1 MSTVTIHDIAKR
13 AGLNPSTV
21 SRALRGDLR
30 VRKKTRNMIF
40 ALADEMNYV
49 PNLNAKTLANG
60 KTYRIAFLMN
70 SLYNGIEQEPAMVA
84 NRLLDEKGYTAAILL
99 CSGSNQIFMRRL
111 DQLAQKFCDGAL
123 VIPNFYSDE
132 VLRKMESLPCP
143 LVFVDRWPKGTH
155 FPVVTTDQKKAVELL
170 FAEAEKNGYDAA
182 LVRFGKGNIVSE
194 ERLNALVSLLK
205 KNEKPFFLN
214 NEDFHKWRKKN
225 RCSGLC
231 IFGDTVPSHE
241 FLQELFPEKKMR
253 PKQLI
258 GCGFDRIDP
267 ESTIFFDKIHICI
280 QDFKSIGEKAVLVI
294 LGLLEGEKRSGKIY
308 RIPPVG
314 IRTIR

>member
-1 MSTVTIHDIAKR
+1 MSAVTIHDIAKR

-30 VRKKTRNMIF
+30 IREKTRSMIF
-40 ALADEMNYV
+40 ALAEEMHYV

-60 KTYRIAFLMN
+60 KTYRIAFLLN
-70 SLYNGIEQEPAMVA
+70 SLYNAIEQEPAMVA

-99 CSGSNQIFMRRL
+99 CSGSSQIFMRRL

-123 VIPNFYSDE
+123 VIPNHYSDE
-132 VLRKMESLPCP
+132 ILRKMESLPCP
-143 LVFVDRWPKGTH
+143 LVFIDRWPKRTH
-155 FPVVTTDQKKAVELL
+155 FPVVTTDQKKSVELL
-170 FAEAEKNGYDAA
+170 FAEAEKTGYDAA

-194 ERLNALVSLLK
+194 ERLNALIPLLK
-205 KNEKPFFLN
+205 KAGKPFFLN
-214 NEDFHKWRKKN
+214 KEEFYEWRKEN

-231 IFGDTVPSHE
+231 IFGDSIPAYE
-241 FLQELFPEKKMR
+241 FCQELFAEGRR
-253 PKQLI
+253 PKRVI
-258 GCGFDRIDP
+258 GCGFDRVPP
-267 ESTIFFDKIHICI
+267 ESAVFFDKIHICI

-294 LGLLEGEKRSGKIY
+294 LALLEGKKLSGKIY

-314 IRTIR
+314 IHTIR